1 MDQVAQFF
9 EWLFGTRSGVL
20 ALVVGGIVFFFIIS
34 FILELRT
41 RARYKDQGEE
51 EEKRRPDR
59 KSVV

>member
-34 FILELRT
+34 FILEFRT
-41 RARYKDQGEE
+41 RAKYKDQGAEE
-51 EEKRRPDR
+51 EEDD
-59 KSVV
+59 